1 MNRRVLILASLL
13 LVLAAAPAWR
23 AADPLTLKEATA
35 RALAANPRLQAAKL
49 ETVAASQRTKEAVG
63 RHFGELDLVAGY
75 DQFEHARTLIPM
87 SEELLGPKGIAG
99 LPWAQNQR
107 RYGISYAI
115 PLLASGGLHEGLK
128 IAKLSQNASEAVA
141 LFTRDEVRYNV
152 RAAYRNALVAEHAF
166 EAVRA
171 YRAFLEKDKA
181 DAELR
186 VKVGTWAPVDG
197 AKVDFAFENAKAL
210 EAAAGGRVK
219 TAEATLAALMGEDPP
234 AGGYELSDETAL
246 PSVPADSQARL
257 LNQAQTGRQDL
268 VATLRATQIAERKK
282 RLAMEAFGPQ
292 LELAGTYLRNDS
304 PAVPGELR
312 SHDFGIYLKIPVF
325 KGFTRIAALQE
336 ENANLLA
343 AKQRERAKRLEV
355 ATQVVEAES
364 RLTAAQAALKA
375 GEAQRSLGA
384 EVARVEHLKLEQG
397 TGKMEDYLAAR
408 AEQLQGETAY
418 WQGLYGLQSAVDYLD
433 FVCARGGEHE

>member
-1 MNRRVLILASLL
+1 MNRRVWMMVSLL
-13 LVLAAAPAWR
+13 LALAAAPAWW
-23 AADPLTLKEATA
+23 AAEPLTLRQAMA
-35 RALAANPRLQAAKL
+35 RALAANPKLQAAKL

-75 DQFEHARTLIPM
+75 DQFEHARPLIPI

-107 RYGISYAI
+107 RYGISYEI

-171 YRAFLEKDKA
+171 YRTFLEKDKA
-181 DAELR
+181 DADLK

-197 AKVDFAFENAKAL
+197 AKVDFALENAKAL
-210 EAAAGGRVK
+210 EAAAEGHVK
-219 TAEATLAALMGEDPP
+219 IAEATLAALMGEDPP
-234 AGGYELSDETAL
+234 ADGYELSDETAL
-246 PSVPADSQARL
+246 PPVPADSQARL
-257 LNQAQTGRQDL
+257 LNQALTGRQDL

-336 ENANLLA
+336 ENANLLV

>member
-1 MNRRVLILASLL
+1 MRRIPVVTLAVLL
-13 LVLAAAPAWR
+13 LAARLAPWR
-23 AADPLTLKEATA
+23 AAEPLTLKQATE
-35 RALAANPRLQAAKL
+35 RALAANPKLQAAKL
-49 ETVAASQRTKEAVG
+49 DTLAASQRTKEAMG

-75 DQFEHARTLIPM
+75 DQFEHARSLIPI
-87 SEELLGPKGIAG
+87 SEELFGPKGIAG
-99 LPWAQNQR
+99 LPWAQDQR
-107 RYGISYAI
+107 RYGISYEI

-128 IAKLSQNASEAVA
+128 IAKLSQNATEAVA

-152 RAAYRNALVAEHAF
+152 RAAYRNALVAEHAL

-181 DAELR
+181 DADLR
-186 VKVGTWAPVDG
+186 VKVGAWAPVDA
-197 AKVDFAFENAKAL
+197 AKVDFALENAKAL
-210 EAAAGGRVK
+210 EASAEGRVR

-234 AGGYELSDETAL
+234 ADGYELSDETA
-246 PSVPADSQARL
+246 VPAVPAENPGQL
-257 LNQAQTGRQDL
+257 LTQAQSGRQDL

-292 LELAGTYLRNDS
+292 LELAGTYLRNES
-304 PAVPGELR
+304 PSVPGELH